1 MLLTVSEAKIVGQ
14 LLKAQVPELNGVYTL
29 ADIRQTVVSDSST
42 SANAAGE
49 LARELDVAFLQYTSG
64 STGSPKG
71 VILSH
76 ANLLA
81 NIRAMG
87 KVMQVDSTDV
97 FVSWLPLYH
106 DMGLIASWLASLY
119 FAIPLVSMSPL
130 LFLTRPQRWLWA
142 IHTHRGTLS
151 ASPNFGYELCLRM
164 LEKQKAAEEGGDGI
178 DSFEGL
184 DLSSWRAA
192 FNGAE
197 PVSPSTITRFNEV
210 FSRYGFRPEA
220 MAPVYGLAESSVGLA
235 LPPLGRGPVIDRVL
249 RQSLMRNGL
258 AQPAPLEDADALQF
272 VASGQPIPNHQ
283 VRIVDETG
291 RELPERSEGRLEFSG
306 PSATSGYYRNS
317 EATAKLFNGNWLD
330 SGDRAYMAEGDIFI
344 TGRSKDIIIRAGRN
358 LYSHELEEKV
368 GNIAGIRKGCVAVF
382 ASRDKRTET
391 ETLVVLAETRET
403 DEAIRKELRES
414 ITAISIELMETPPDD
429 IVLAPPYAVPKTSS
443 GKIRRAAS
451 RECYEQGEINKPQRA
466 VWLQLL
472 RVSLMGIA
480 PFLSGK
486 LRRKLRQ
493 FIELGYAV
501 YCWLLMALIA
511 PPVWLMIALTPSK
524 RLARKLVSV
533 ASRLLLKLSGT
544 PVELTGLEKLSAFFT
559 ASPDTKPSTCILVA
573 NHASYLDGLVLLAF
587 FPWQYSFVGK
597 AELRHNFFTRI
608 FLSRVGTEFVER
620 FDMQKGVADA
630 RLLAKVAVAGQS
642 LLFFPEGTFTRMPGL
657 REFHMGAFMAACD
670 AGAAVIPITLRGTRS
685 KLRENTGFPRRGGV
699 GLIIGDAIMPK
710 GKDWNA
716 AVKLR
721 DSARAEILSRCG
733 EPNLAP

>member
-1 MLLTVSEAKIVGQ
+1 MK
-14 LLKAQVPELNGVYTL
+14 
-29 ADIRQTVVSDSST
+29 
-42 SANAAGE
+42 
-49 LARELDVAFLQYTSG
+49 
-64 STGSPKG
+64 
-71 VILSH
+71 
-76 ANLLA
+76 
-81 NIRAMG
+81 
-87 KVMQVDSTDV
+87 VDSNDV

-164 LEKQKAAEEGGDGI
+164 LEKQKSNAGSEGVDKL
-178 DSFEGL
+178 FEGL

-197 PVSPSTITRFNEV
+197 PVSPSTITRFNEG

-235 LPPLGRGPVIDRVL
+235 LPPFGRGPIIDRVV
-249 RQSLMRNGL
+249 RESLMRNGV
-258 AQPAPLEDADALQF
+258 AQPASLEDTEALQF

-283 VRIVDETG
+283 VRIVDEAG
-291 RELPERSEGRLEFSG
+291 RELPERNEGRLEFSG
-306 PSATSGYYRNS
+306 PSATSGYFRNS
-317 EATAKLFNGNWLD
+317 EATAKLFSGKWLD
-330 SGDRAYMAEGDIFI
+330 SGDRAYMAEGDIYI

-358 LYSHELEEKV
+358 LYPHELEERV
-368 GNIAGIRKGCVAVF
+368 GNIDGIRKGCVAVF

-403 DEAIRKELRES
+403 DEAIKRELRDS
-414 ITAISIELMETPPDD
+414 ITALCIELMETPPDD

-451 RECYEQGEINKPQRA
+451 RECYEQGEIDKPQRA

-472 RVSLMGIA
+472 RVSLAGIA
-480 PFLSGK
+480 PLLSGK
-486 LRRKLRQ
+486 LSRIVRQ
-493 FIELGYAV
+493 SMELGYVA
-501 YCWLLMALIA
+501 YCWLLMVLIA
-511 PPVWLMIALTPSK
+511 PPVWLIVALTPSK
-524 RLARKLVSV
+524 RLARKLASM
-533 ASRLLLKLSGT
+533 ASRLLLQLSAT
-544 PVELTGLEKLSAFFT
+544 PVELTGLEKLSGFFS
-559 ASPDTKPSTCILVA
+559 ASSDTKPSTCILVA
-573 NHASYLDGLVLLAF
+573 NHASYLDGLVLMAF
-587 FPWQYSFVGK
+587 LPWQYSFVGK

-620 FDMQKGVADA
+620 FDVQKGVADA
-630 RLLAKVAVAGQS
+630 RQMAKAAVAGQS
-642 LLFFPEGTFTRMPGL
+642 LLFFPEGTFTRIPGL

-670 AGAAVIPITLRGTRS
+670 AEAAVIPVTLRGTRS
-685 KLRENTGFPRRGGV
+685 KLLENTGFPRRGGV
-699 GLIIGDAIMPK
+699 SLIIGDPIMPK
-710 GKDWNA
+710 GTDWNA

-721 DSARAEILSRCG
+721 DSARTEILRRCG
-733 EPNLAP
+733 EPDLAP